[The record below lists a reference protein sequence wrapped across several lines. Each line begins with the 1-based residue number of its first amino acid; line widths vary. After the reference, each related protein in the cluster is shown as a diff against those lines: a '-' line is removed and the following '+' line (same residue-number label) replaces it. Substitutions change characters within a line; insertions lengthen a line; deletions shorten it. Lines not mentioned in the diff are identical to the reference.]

1 MSGIYI
7 NDGNDPRI
15 SVEQVQSLI
24 TGVSRQIPIGI
35 NVTRLG
41 FLVKF
46 AHDLDCNIMFN
57 PHVVHLFKQKR
68 LSLFLS
74 KFSQKNREVYILD
87 PSDDILSTQDHLI
100 MNDINNR
107 YATSILHCKKIAS
120 PITQRK
126 YILLTLE
133 KRDDMTRL
141 TSMGKITVF
150 NQQFTAEQKREDNP
164 NLNAHNVRQ
173 QPQIRGQQNQTS
185 GIPGTSALGRLSNWG
200 GPQRAFNLPN
210 GYSQPPPSTQTGPAY
225 RQPFGSQYNHS
236 SQQAISNHN
245 GPIQSNIHSSQQRPG
260 LQLLAA
266 ATQGSFPTPLS
277 TQPTVSSI
285 NGTKYAYPPLPQYGP
300 GSQTPSQIQS
310 SGPVNLNLQ
319 PPQVGTVPQTQA
331 AAYQGATPS
340 KFGLNSDQLVKLIS
354 SNLTNVCEILSTGL
368 ENPDLFVIQYNQIL
382 THNGIPSID
391 IPKIV
396 IDSSKSMY
404 NFKKSNNYAKVPFSS
419 SYTPSNTSNSTTT
432 SINSSTSNT
441 TSTTSSLG
449 YPKPTTTTITGS
461 NTPTFTPSTKPTP
474 SSMLG
479 TSTGNLVISKATI
492 NNTLFNNTVMPSSG
506 GSNLTSGTNKSI
518 KTTIS
523 PALCLSNTTA
533 SSLCTQCASL
543 EYPNP
548 FLKQSPIKTDN
559 KCLHYSTTAVNTLY
573 TPPSTIN
580 SVAIITSSYSTLN
593 IPTSSITSTA
603 DLNNITP
610 LSSRRKFVNLTSDS
624 NINCSNPKNPLV
636 SNSNSTLVVNMHST
650 PVTSNIQYTPPV
662 SSNSPMNGILRNI
675 RLGFYPTPNQCILEP
690 ISTYNESLN
699 YTHSPTFTE
708 LVKPV
713 F

>member
-7 NDGNDPRI
+7 SDGNDPRI
-15 SVEQVQSLI
+15 PVEQVQSLI
-24 TGVSRQIPIGI
+24 TRVARQLPIGI
-35 NVTRLG
+35 NVTNVG

-74 KFSQKNREVYILD
+74 KFTQKNREVYILD
-87 PSDDILSTQDHLI
+87 PSDDIIAIQDHLI

-107 YATSILHCKKIAS
+107 YATSILHCKKFVS
-120 PITQRK
+120 PKTQRK
-126 YILLTLE
+126 YILLTVD
-133 KRDDMTRL
+133 KREDMTRI
-141 TSMGKITVF
+141 TTMGKITIF
-150 NQQFTAEQKREDNP
+150 NQQFTAEPKRDDIP
-164 NLNAHNVRQ
+164 NLNSHNVRQ
-173 QPQIRGQQNQTS
+173 QPQIRGQHNQTS

-200 GPQRAFNLPN
+200 GPQRAYNHPI

-225 RQPFGSQYNHS
+225 IQPSGPQYNCS

-285 NGTKYAYPPLPQYGP
+285 NGTKYVSPPLPQYGP
-300 GSQTPSQIQS
+300 GSQ
-310 SGPVNLNLQ
+310 
-319 PPQVGTVPQTQA
+319 PPQFGTVPQTPA
-331 AAYQGATPS
+331 AAYQGSTPS
-340 KFGLNSDQLVKLIS
+340 KFGLNSEQLVKLIS

-368 ENPDLFVIQYNQIL
+368 ENPDLFVKHFNQIL
-382 THNGIPSID
+382 THNGIPLID
-391 IPKIV
+391 VPRIV

-419 SYTPSNTSNSTTT
+419 SYPPSYTSNSTTT
-432 SINSSTSNT
+432 SSNSSTSNT
-441 TSTTSSLG
+441 TTTTSLMG

-461 NTPTFTPSTKPTP
+461 NTPTFPPSTKPTP

-479 TSTGNLVISKATI
+479 TSTGNLVITKASL
-492 NNTLFNNTVMPSSG
+492 NNTLFNNTVIPSSG
-506 GSNLTSGTNKSI
+506 VSNLNSENNKSI
-518 KTTIS
+518 QTTIS
-523 PALCLSNTTA
+523 PALCLSKTTA
-533 SSLCTQCASL
+533 NSLCTQCASL

-559 KCLHYSTTAVNTLY
+559 RCLHYSTTAVNTLY
-573 TPPSTIN
+573 TTPTTIN
-580 SVAIITSSYSTLN
+580 SVEIITSSYSTLN

-603 DLNNITP
+603 DSNHITP
-610 LSSRRKFVNLTSDS
+610 VSSRRKIVDLASDS
-624 NINCSNPKNPLV
+624 NINFSNPKNPLV
-636 SNSNSTLVVNMHST
+636 SNSPSTLVVNMHST

-699 YTHSPTFTE
+699 YTNSPTFTD
-708 LVKPV
+708 LDKPIL
-713 F
+713 